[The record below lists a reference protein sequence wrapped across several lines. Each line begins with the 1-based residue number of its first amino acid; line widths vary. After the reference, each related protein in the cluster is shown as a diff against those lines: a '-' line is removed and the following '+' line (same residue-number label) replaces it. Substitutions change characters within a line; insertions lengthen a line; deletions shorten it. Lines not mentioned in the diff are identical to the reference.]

1 MKNNVIKLFLF
12 FCFLMPFVVLGQD
25 VNALLANAQQ
35 LQKNNKQEEALKQY
49 LQVLKLQPT
58 NITAIIQSSELCSL
72 IGSHQTDKAVKHSY
86 FNSARKYAELA
97 LKLSPT
103 NAEANFVM
111 SLAMGR
117 LALLESG
124 KEKIH
129 AVNDIKK
136 YAELCI
142 KYDPNNFKGYHV
154 LGKWHY
160 EVSKLSAIERGA
172 AKLLFG
178 GMPSASF
185 EESITYYEKSKSL
198 APNFNLNYLELAKVY
213 HAVEQ
218 NDKAIALLKKLQTQ
232 PLLTAEDPRIKEE
245 GRQLLQ
251 KLEN

>member
-1 MKNNVIKLFLF
+1 MSKYALKLILLF
-12 FCFLMPFVVLGQD
+12 FILLPLLSIAQD
-25 VNALLANAQQ
+25 VNSLLATAQQ
-35 LQKNNKQEEALKQY
+35 LQKNNKEEDALAQY
-49 LQVLKLQPT
+49 LQVLKWQPT
-58 NITAIIQSSELCSL
+58 NITAIVQSSELCSL
-72 IGSHQTDKAVKHSY
+72 IGNHQKDKTVKSSY
-86 FNSARKYAELA
+86 FHSAKKYAELA

-103 NAEANFVM
+103 NAEANFAM

-117 LALLESG
+117 LALMESG
-124 KEKIH
+124 KQKIH

-160 EVSKLSAIERGA
+160 EVSKLSSIERTA
-172 AKLLFG
+172 AKILFG

-185 EESITYYEKSKSL
+185 EESIAYYEKSKSM

-218 NDKAIALLKKLQTQ
+218 NDKAIALLKVTN
-232 PLLTAEDPRIKEE
+232 TAITN
-245 GRQLLQ
+245 GRRPTH
-251 KLEN
+251 KRRR